1 MFSQHMPSPIHTTT
15 TSPSTPADAVG
26 GAKRM
31 ARAVRLY
38 LARGCR
44 LCAAYVVADSTATVA
59 IAIATNNTCA
69 IFCFLLSFV
78 FFLFYFFSFFIHNPF
93 RCMCAFI
100 DLLGLKSLS
109 FPFQGRQPGRA
120 AEYFGGVIVFPPE
133 AGADGLFVHMG
144 TKRFQFPVGEHE
156 TALVGGE
163 ERGAFSGGALAV
175 VMRLR
180 VWPVVAPCAVVDDS
194 QGDEVVL
201 FVPVIFLQFTALAP
215 RHAHGV
221 EAFLLCVSER
231 NVLRRE
237 FHFFF
242 FFFLF
247 LFFSFPFFSF
257 SFFTFLWLEV

>member
-1 MFSQHMPSPIHTTT
+1 VPF
-15 TSPSTPADAVG
+15 
-26 GAKRM
+26 
-31 ARAVRLY
+31 
-38 LARGCR
+38 
-44 LCAAYVVADSTATVA
+44 VV
-59 IAIATNNTCA
+59 
-69 IFCFLLSFV
+69 FFFLLSVFV
-78 FFLFYFFSFFIHNPF
+78 FYFFSFFIDNPF

-100 DLLGLKSLS
+100 DPLGLKSLS